1 MRAQAAAR
9 QPSIDPDWLR
19 EQAGTLQ
26 RSNGDIGAEL
36 GISHET
42 VRRHR
47 ERLGIPARPT
57 GSAGHAVQTRRHP
70 DLPADIRQAVEGK
83 RHGWQRLRR
92 FQQLATHPSVN
103 AAAHALGLHYQNLFL
118 QIDQLE
124 SGIDG
129 DGCLIIR
136 TNSRY
141 RGMQLTPRGQRLLDH
156 LAEPLVQQILDR
168 YAPVEVR

>member
-1 MRAQAAAR
+1 MQHARDHGITVGNSTTNEPKARRRTRSTVPTPRLQEAQAAAR

-26 RSNGDIGAEL
+26 RTNSDIGVEL

-57 GSAGHAVQTRRHP
+57 GSAGRAVQTRRHP
-70 DLPADIRQAVEGK
+70 DLPADIRHAVEGK

-92 FQQLATHPSVN
+92 FQQLASHSSVD
-103 AAAHALGLHYQNLFL
+103 AAAHALGLHHQNLFL
-118 QIDQLE
+118 QIGVD
-124 SGIDG
+124 
-129 DGCLIIR
+129 
-136 TNSRY
+136 
-141 RGMQLTPRGQRLLDH
+141 
-156 LAEPLVQQILDR
+156 
-168 YAPVEVR
+168 PV